1 MVTTRTPID
10 RPGRVQVTPR
20 AVALWEQMQQVECTC
35 TPRDWSRYWEH
46 QRCDGCEEQ
55 NRLRRA
61 IHVELRLPPWEIP
74 AVMPPDAP
82 NPWPPGSRRHAEWRP
97 NADAVARW
105 EILATASKERRAT

>member
-55 NRLRRA
+55 NRLRRPRGPDSGA
-61 IHVELRLPPWEIP
+61 GDRLCDPTVFGFDDADPAGEGLFITAYLTLRL
-74 AVMPPDAP
+74 
-82 NPWPPGSRRHAEWRP
+82 NQ
-97 NADAVARW
+97 
-105 EILATASKERRAT
+105 TAKGYGP